1 MIILFDVLRNTEN
14 RYMMG
19 IILAGG
25 KCGMKDEAGAA
36 DYWRAA
42 AAQGDVWS
50 KYRLATLAHVIQPLS
65 AIDLTSS
72 AAAPDDAQLSPRRAA
87 ARSLLHAQVLP
98 VTPSIIRTLRCCQ
111 SLCMRNGSVTFAFG
125 QDMFMT
131 ASTYA
136 ADENWAAA
144 AELWEQAA
152 ALGHV
157 PSYAALA
164 QIYYEGRSGVARWY
178 DRAAELAAMGA
189 EKGCG
194 DCKV

>member
-1 MIILFDVLRNTEN
+1 
-14 RYMMG
+14 MG

-25 KCGMKDEAGAA
+25 KCGAKDEAGAMEF
-36 DYWRAA
+36 WGAA

-50 KYRLATLAHVIQPLS
+50 QYRLATLAHVTRPLS

-72 AAAPDDAQLSPRRAA
+72 ATAPDDAPLSPRRAA
-87 ARSLLHAQVLP
+87 ARSLLRAQVLHA
-98 VTPSIIRTLRCCQ
+98 TPSIIRTLRCCLI
-111 SLCMRNGSVTFAFG
+111 LCMRNENVTFAFE

-131 ASTYA
+131 ASAYS

-178 DRAAELAAMGA
+178 ERAAELAAMGS

-194 DCKV
+194 DCKVLDKCMGCASCATR